1 MLTAK
6 FEVGQEVYAVSNRSD
21 TRQKHVE
28 CDLCN
33 STGKVKVNGREEEY
47 ECPCCHG
54 RMETEHYG
62 YKYVIAYHGATIGKV
77 SVEEYAK
84 KYSRNNKSRVTY
96 MLEETGVGSGQ
107 VWREERLFITEEE
120 ANEFCEKYIS
130 SDYYDHEAILR
141 EEYKAE
147 QS

>member
-1 MLTAK
+1 MLEAK
-6 FEVGQEVYAVSNRSD
+6 FKVGQKVYAVSNRSD

-62 YKYVIAYHGATIGKV
+62 YKYVITYYGATIGKV
-77 SVEEYAK
+77 SIEEYAK

-96 MLEETGVGSGQ
+96 MLAETGVGSGT
-107 VWREERLFITEEE
+107 VWREERLFGTVEE
-120 ANEFCEKYIS
+120 AEEFCEKYIS
-130 SDYYDHEAILR
+130 SDYYDENAILR

>member
-6 FEVGQEVYAVSNRSD
+6 FEVGQEVYAVSNISD
-21 TRQKHVE
+21 TRTKRVE
-28 CDLCN
+28 CDLSN

-62 YKYVIAYHGATIGKV
+62 YKYVIAYYGATIGKV
-77 SVEEYAK
+77 SIEEYAK

-96 MLEETGVGSGQ
+96 MLAETGVGSGTI
-107 VWREERLFITEEE
+107 WKEERLFGTVEE
-120 ANEFCEKYIS
+120 AKESCEKYVS
-130 SDYYDHEAILR
+130 SDYYDEKAILR
-141 EEYKAE
+141 EEYSEK